1 VRYYIKKEEED
12 SGLGDK
18 FPGKKEN
25 PRKKNYRD
33 PKCSI
38 REVETKF

>member
-1 VRYYIKKEEED
+1 MKKEEED

-18 FPGKKEN
+18 FPGKKKEN